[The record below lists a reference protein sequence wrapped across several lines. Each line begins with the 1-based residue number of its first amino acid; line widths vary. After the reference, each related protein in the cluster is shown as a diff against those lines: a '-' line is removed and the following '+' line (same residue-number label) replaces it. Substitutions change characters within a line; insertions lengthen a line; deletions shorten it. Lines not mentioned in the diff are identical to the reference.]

1 MNLKDGKQG
10 DRNNERGDDEVYLR
24 DPFLG
29 DKRGSFNGP

>member
-1 MNLKDGKQG
+1 MNLTGNKEPGTTK
-10 DRNNERGDDEVYLR
+10 EETMMKYLR